1 MDHWKWITGMLLAGS
16 LLGGCAH
23 QTTGSTRGLGAVPY
37 EGAFAAAVKTMSQH
51 FSIEA
56 SDASAGTIRTQPKP
70 VQAEPDRLLGG
81 YPARQV
87 ATLHLRREDGQ
98 VVARLSVALQRQ
110 RAGLYRRMR
119 MAENNYDTVPN
130 ETPAQKEAA
139 TTIEQNQSWETQ
151 KYAHDIER
159 RILEELYAALHGPAE
174 P

>member
-23 QTTGSTRGLGAVPY
+23 QTTGSTRALGAVPY
-37 EGAFAAAVKTMSQH
+37 ERAFAAAVTTMSQH
-51 FSIEA
+51 FAIED
-56 SDASAGTIRTQPKP
+56 SDANAGTIRAQPKL

-87 ATLHLRREDGQ
+87 ATLYLRREDGQ

-110 RAGLYRRMR
+110 RAGMHRWMR
-119 MAENNYDTVPN
+119 MVEDNYDTVPN

-139 TTIEQNQSWETQ
+139 TTVQQNQSWETQ

-159 RILEELYAALHGPAE
+159 QILEELYATLHGPAE